1 MLSTHRRMALSLL
14 TAGVLSCAV
23 PCALMMSGCA
33 KVRIPEPPPT
43 AEKDYT
49 RPLPAGM
56 PALRKITDPARLP
69 DFRAAFDSD
78 REGLLAALNLSIG
91 WFAKPSS
98 KKFFPVQDISHER
111 AAASLVAFREI
122 LTSAHS
128 GDELQARI
136 LAGFD
141 VYESVGCDDAGTVL
155 FTGYY
160 TPIFEASLT
169 PTAEYRWPLYKAP
182 PDLVKDANGECVGRK
197 LPDGTIEKSYYSRQE
212 IDQGAIKGQELVYLK
227 DRFEAFVCTVEGSA
241 QLRLPD
247 GSMFKA
253 GYQANN
259 GKEYTSVG
267 LALVGA
273 GLLPKDQLTL
283 SNLIKFFRQNPEKM
297 DEYLPRNQRYVF
309 FQKTDT
315 APTGCLGVPVTARC
329 TIATDKSVF
338 PRGCLAF
345 VDTQAPIATDSA
357 EPVKARWQ
365 HFALDQDSGG
375 AIRAAG
381 RADIYVGIGDQAGRL
396 AGWMLD
402 EGRLYYLFLKQ

>member
-1 MLSTHRRMALSLL
+1 MISTTRRIALSLL
-14 TAGVLSCAV
+14 SAGLLSCAV
-23 PCALMMSGCA
+23 PCTLVMSGCA
-33 KVRIPEPPPT
+33 KTRIPEPPPPE
-43 AEKDYT
+43 AKDYA

-69 DFRAAFDSD
+69 DFRAAFDAD
-78 REGLLAALNLSIG
+78 REGLLTALNLSIG
-91 WFAKPSS
+91 WFERPSS
-98 KKFFPVQDISHER
+98 KKFFPVQDITHER
-111 AAASLVAFREI
+111 AAASLAAFREI

-136 LAGFD
+136 LASFD

-160 TPIFEASLT
+160 TPIFDASLT
-169 PTAEYRWPLYKAP
+169 PTAEYRWPLYKTP

-197 LPDGTIEKSYYSRQE
+197 LPDGTIEKSYYSRRE

-227 DRFEAFVCTVEGSA
+227 GRFEAFVCTVEGSA

-247 GSMFKA
+247 GSMFKV

-259 GKEYTSVG
+259 GKNYTSVG
-267 LALVGA
+267 QALVEA
-273 GLLPKDQLTL
+273 GLLPKEQLTL
-283 SNLIKFFRQNPEKM
+283 SNLIKFFHQNPEKM
-297 DEYLPRNQRYVF
+297 DEFLPRNERYVF

-315 APTGCLGVPVTARC
+315 APVGSLGVPVTDRC
-329 TIATDKSVF
+329 SIATDKSLF

-345 VDTQAPIATDSA
+345 VDTQAPLAMASG
-357 EPVKARWQ
+357 EPVKARWR

-381 RADIYVGIGDQAGRL
+381 RADIYVGVGDQAGRI

-402 EGRLYYLFLKQ
+402 EGRLYYLFLK

>member
-1 MLSTHRRMALSLL
+1 
-14 TAGVLSCAV
+14 
-23 PCALMMSGCA
+23 MSGCA
-33 KVRIPEPPPT
+33 KVQIPEPPPPVV
-43 AEKDYT
+43 KDYA

-69 DFRAAFDSD
+69 DFRAAFDAD
-78 REGLLAALNLSIG
+78 REGLLTALNLSLG

-98 KKFFPVQDISHER
+98 RKFFPVQDITHER
-111 AAASLVAFREI
+111 AAASLTAFREI

-160 TPIFEASLT
+160 TPIFDGSLT
-169 PTAEYRWPLYKAP
+169 PTDEYRWPLYKAP
-182 PDLVKDANGECVGRK
+182 PDLVKDARGDGMRK
-197 LPDGTIEKSYYSRQE
+197 LPDGSLVPYYTRAEIEA
-212 IDQGAIKGQELVYLK
+212 GAAKGQELVYLK

-247 GSMFKA
+247 GSLFKA
-253 GYQANN
+253 GYRANN
-259 GKEYTSVG
+259 GKKYTSVG
-267 LALVGA
+267 LALVDA
-273 GLLPKDQLTL
+273 GLLPKEQLTL
-283 SNLIKFFRQNPEKM
+283 SNLIKFFQANPGKM
-297 DEYLPRNQRYVF
+297 DEFLPRNERYVF

-315 APTGCLGVPVTARC
+315 APTGCLGVPVTERC

-345 VDTQAPIATDSA
+345 VDTQAPLATASG

-365 HFALDQDSGG
+365 HFALDQDSVG

-381 RADIYVGIGDQAGRL
+381 RADIYVGIGDQAGRV

-402 EGRLYYLFLKQ
+402 EGRLYYLFLK

>member
-1 MLSTHRRMALSLL
+1 MISTRRSTALSLL
-14 TAGVLSCAV
+14 SAGLLSCAAA
-23 PCALMMSGCA
+23 CALLMSGCA

-43 AEKDYT
+43 AEKDYA

-78 REGLLAALNLSIG
+78 REGLLTALNLSLG

-98 KKFFPVQDISHER
+98 RKFFPVQDISHER
-111 AAASLVAFREI
+111 AAASLAAFREI

-160 TPIFEASLT
+160 TPIFDASLT
-169 PTAEYRWPLYKAP
+169 PTAEYHWPLYQSP
-182 PDLVKDANGECVGRK
+182 PDLVKDPNGECIGRK

-247 GSMFKA
+247 GSLFKA
-253 GYQANN
+253 GYAANN
-259 GKEYTSVG
+259 GRDYKSVG
-267 LALVGA
+267 LALVDA
-273 GLLPKDQLTL
+273 GLLPKEQLTL
-283 SNLIKFFRQNPEKM
+283 SNLIKFFQQNPGKM
-297 DEYLPRNQRYVF
+297 DEYLPRNERYVF

-315 APTGCLGVPVTARC
+315 APTGSLGVPVTAHC

-345 VDTQAPIATDSA
+345 VDTQAPLATGSV
-357 EPVKARWQ
+357 EPVKARWR

-381 RADIYVGIGDQAGRL
+381 RADIYVGIGDQAGRV

>member
-1 MLSTHRRMALSLL
+1 MISTPRRIALSLL
-14 TAGVLSCAV
+14 SAGLLSCAA
-23 PCALMMSGCA
+23 PGTLLMSGCA
-33 KVRIPEPPPT
+33 KVRIPEPPPPLV
-43 AEKDYT
+43 KDYA
-49 RPLPAGM
+49 RPLPVGM

-69 DFRAAFDSD
+69 DFRAAFDAD
-78 REGLLAALNLSIG
+78 REGLLTALDLSIG

-98 KKFFPVQDISHER
+98 RKFFPVQDITHER
-111 AAASLVAFREI
+111 AAASLTAFREI

-160 TPIFEASLT
+160 TPIFDASLT
-169 PTAEYRWPLYKAP
+169 PTAEYRWPLYKTP

-197 LPDGTIEKSYYSRQE
+197 RPDGGMEKSYYTRAE
-212 IDQGAIKGQELVYLK
+212 IDRGAIQGQELVYLK

-247 GSMFKA
+247 GSLFKA

-259 GKEYTSVG
+259 GRNYTSVG
-267 LALVGA
+267 LALVDA
-273 GLLPKDQLTL
+273 GLLPKEQLTL
-283 SNLIKFFRQNPEKM
+283 SNMIKFFRQNPEKM
-297 DEYLPRNQRYVF
+297 DEFLPRNERYVF

-315 APTGCLGVPVTARC
+315 APMGCLGVPVTERC
-329 TIATDKSVF
+329 SIATDKSLF
-338 PRGCLAF
+338 PRGCLVF
-345 VDTQAPIATDSA
+345 VDTQVPLAAASG
-357 EPVKARWQ
+357 EPAKARWR
-365 HFALDQDSGG
+365 HFVLDQDSGG

-381 RADIYVGIGDQAGRL
+381 RADIYVGVGDQAGRI

-402 EGRLYYLFLKQ
+402 EGRLYYLFLK